1 MKGIL
6 KSQSAME
13 YLMTYGW
20 AILILG
26 IVASALFAL
35 GIFNPGQSASQVCQL
50 EAGFICANYY
60 MVQNGILTLN
70 IIQSTTVPVNITAV
84 GCNTNSTLITT
95 QNIKPQDYMPIGSN
109 VTINVQCYDG
119 SLPFSGKINQ
129 LYLGNL
135 QLNYTDATTG
145 FPQIIYGNIAVRISR

>member
-1 MKGIL
+1 MGRFF

-35 GIFNPGQSASQVCQL
+35 GIFNPGQSTSQICQL

-70 IIQSTTVPVNITAV
+70 ILQTTTSPINITAI
-84 GCNTNSTLITT
+84 GCNTNSSLITT
-95 QNIKPQDYMPIGSN
+95 QKITPQVYLPEGAN
-109 VTINVQCYDG
+109 GTINVQCYDAAT
-119 SLPFSGKINQ
+119 PHSGQINQ

-135 QLNYTDATTG
+135 QINYTDATTG
-145 FPQIIYGNIAVRISR
+145 FPEIIYGNIAVRISR

>member
-1 MKGIL
+1 
-6 KSQSAME
+6 
-13 YLMTYGW
+13 MTYGW

-35 GIFNPGQSASQVCQL
+35 GIFNPGQSASQICQL

-70 IIQSTTVPVNITAV
+70 ILQTTTSPVNITAI
-84 GCNTNSTLITT
+84 GCNTNSSLITT
-95 QNIKPQDYMPIGSN
+95 QNIKPQVYLPEGAN
-109 VTINVQCYDG
+109 GTINVQCYDAAT
-119 SLPFSGKINQ
+119 PFSGQINQ

-135 QLNYTDATTG
+135 QVNYTDATTG
-145 FPQIIYGNIAVRISR
+145 FPEIIYGNIAVRISR